1 MANTVITVEGV
12 KEYELRELSSKD
24 IFPVFNIMGKIGF
37 KEFKSCFEAD
47 EVKAAIKKAV
57 SDKEAKDTAVEDITS
72 EIGVEVFI
80 NIAGIV
86 ISHLSSCEDDIYT
99 LLSGLSGMTKKEIS
113 ELPLGTF
120 AEMIIDVVK
129 AEGFKD
135 FIKVVSKLFK

>member
-1 MANTVITVEGV
+1 MSDTEMSIEGM
-12 KEYELRELSSKD
+12 KTYELHALSAKD

-37 KEFKSCFEAD
+37 KEFKSCFQSD
-47 EVKAAIKKAV
+47 DVKASIKEIV
-57 SDKEAKDTAVEDITS
+57 SDGKNKYIDIAS

-80 NIAGIV
+80 NVAEIV
-86 ISHLSSCEDDIYT
+86 ISHIPSCEDDIYT